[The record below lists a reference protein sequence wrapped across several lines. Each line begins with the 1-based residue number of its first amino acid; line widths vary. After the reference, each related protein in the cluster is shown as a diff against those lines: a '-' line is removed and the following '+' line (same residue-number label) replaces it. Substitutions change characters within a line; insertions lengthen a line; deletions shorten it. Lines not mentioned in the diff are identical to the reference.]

1 MTETDEKN
9 CNYYHLPRFF
19 DGKDQEGSCA
29 VPYCYKD
36 LDPDITC
43 PVKAEYIEKTKH
55 MIFHP
60 PPTVW
65 TKKYPSEKRVDHE

>member
-1 MTETDEKN
+1 MTETDKIN
-9 CNYYHLPRFF
+9 CSYYRPPRFF
-19 DGKDQEGSCA
+19 DGKDQKGYCV

-36 LDPDITC
+36 LDPGTTC
-43 PVKAEYIEKTKH
+43 PVKTEYIEKTKH

-65 TKKYPSEKRVDHE
+65 TKKYPIEKTV